1 MTLGE
6 IRRRPT
12 LPGRFQPSTISVLRL
27 NFCVRDGNRWI
38 PQAIVTGIEQ
48 GSKPF
53 AAAFLPASGRPP
65 NGLPTS
71 FQLRLRS
78 GASMVSAFAVAW
90 LRSLPLT
97 FPHRWLCASF
107 ASAQAL
113 ALFMPSA
120 PSKLHRLLT
129 SLCPT
134 KTSFRQLFS
143 HILLSLLS
151 ASVRALALPFCFLP
165 LLTNPG
171 LDQALDR
178 LVSSSFIRC
187 RTFTDDLST
196 SSSLRGLT
204 CF

>member
-1 MTLGE
+1 MDPSGYCHRNRAGLEAFCCRLSARVGSAAEWPPDFLSAALKEWGFHGFSIRGGLG
-6 IRRRPT
+6 
-12 LPGRFQPSTISVLRL
+12 
-27 NFCVRDGNRWI
+27 
-38 PQAIVTGIEQ
+38 
-48 GSKPF
+48 
-53 AAAFLPASGRPP
+53 
-65 NGLPTS
+65 
-71 FQLRLRS
+71 
-78 GASMVSAFAVAW
+78 
-90 LRSLPLT
+90 LRSLPLA
-97 FPHRWLCASF
+97 FPLRWLCASF

-134 KTSFRQLFS
+134 KTSFRQLLF
-143 HILLSLLS
+143 HILLSLSLLS
-151 ASVRALALPFCFLP
+151 ASVRALALPFRFLP
-165 LLTNPG
+165 PLTNPG